1 MVNILH
7 LKELLNDT
15 DIAQRDIALRRAFGS
30 FTEPV
35 DITGCEN
42 STLIILLNL
51 TYPRR
56 NVDDLLDK
64 KLAKKTLNN
73 ESHIECCLGE
83 VQWLHSHNLKYPDI
97 RVSKQRLLVASPVLH
112 RSVLSSANFEACL
125 GWSHDAAKVNFA
137 KLFDCHFVWQDKKS
151 CLARLLVEDQDK
163 WKVFFQELGM
173 PVKYYLNLSSR
184 IKSFLPEHSQPEV
197 VDRHS
202 PQIRLPYHDG
212 YTALTPVISHA
223 VQSKIQQASRQKR
236 GQFTHVEFT
245 RPAAVSDLVSSIGG
259 NVCVL
264 DYPPPINKNVRGLTH
279 SRLFRVLNGE
289 SVLNVHALANCL
301 FRDGVKGFLSIGN
314 ALALKQRREQKVTS
328 VKQIRAGLA
337 EWLAPIIEWRLE
349 IKENDSILAN
359 LESCKGSLEYQFLTA
374 TDEQLL
380 ELTIP
385 LFSLLNATLS
395 NLSAMEKYAFH
406 QQLMPVL
413 KNHLKWLLTHLA
425 GEDKQLNENA
435 ESNRSRYLYLKGL
448 RVFDAQALS
457 NPYCCGTPSLT
468 AVWGMIHR
476 YQRQLNEALGTS
488 IRLTSFSW
496 FIKEFSYVAGKKLP
510 EQTMQ
515 GPKQNKF
522 KRPGIIDNKHCD
534 LVFDLVVHIDGYE
547 EELLVLDSQQ
557 SLFKA
562 CFPANF
568 AGGVMHP
575 PELSESNDW
584 CDLYS
589 SETLLFEKLRRLP
602 MSGRW
607 IMPTKHKVSS
617 VEDLIELLKKHRYL
631 YPTMFGY
638 LLLGTP
644 QKREG
649 SLDRLHCYA
658 EPTIG
663 IAEYVSAIDIRL
675 QGIKNYFNSS
685 FWMLDAQECSMLMK
699 GI

>member
-7 LKELLNDT
+7 LKELLNVT
-15 DIAQRDIALRRAFGS
+15 DIAERDIALRHAFSS
-30 FTEPV
+30 FTKSV

-42 STLIILLNL
+42 SALIILLNL
-51 TYPRR
+51 TYPRKK
-56 NVDDLLDK
+56 VADLLDK
-64 KLAKKTLNN
+64 KLAKKTLSS
-73 ESHIECCLGE
+73 EDHIEECLSE

-97 RVSKQRLLVASPVLH
+97 RVSKQRLLVAPPILH
-112 RSVLSSANFEACL
+112 RSVLSSANFEPCL
-125 GWSHDAAKVNFA
+125 GWSHDSGKVNFA
-137 KLFDCHFVWQDKKS
+137 KLFACNFVWQDKKS
-151 CLARLLVEDQDK
+151 CLARLLVEEQAK
-163 WKVFFQELGM
+163 WKVFFQSLGM
-173 PVKYYLNLSSR
+173 PVKEYLNLSAR
-184 IKSFLPEHSQPEV
+184 IKSFLPEYSQPEV
-197 VDRHS
+197 VDRYS

-264 DYPPPINKNVRGLTH
+264 DYPPPINKAVRGLTQ
-279 SRLFRVLNGE
+279 SRLFSMLNGE
-289 SVLNVHALANCL
+289 SVLNVHALVNSPFTA
-301 FRDGVKGFLSIGN
+301 GVTGFLSIGN

-349 IKENDSILAN
+349 VKENDSTLASI
-359 LESCKGSLEYQFLTA
+359 EGCKGRLEYQFLTVP
-374 TDEQLL
+374 DDQLT
-380 ELTIP
+380 ELVAP
-385 LFSLLNATLS
+385 LSSLLNTTLS
-395 NLSAMEKYAFH
+395 SLFAMEKYAFH
-406 QQLMPVL
+406 QQLMPIL
-413 KNHLKWLLTHLA
+413 KNNLKWLLTHIA
-425 GEDKQLNENA
+425 DGNQQLNNNA
-435 ESNRSRYLYLKGL
+435 ENNRSRYLYLKGL

-476 YQRQLNEALGTS
+476 YQRQLNEALGTT

-547 EELLVLDSQQ
+547 EELFLLDSQQ
-557 SLFKA
+557 ALFKA

-617 VEDLIELLKKHRYL
+617 VEDLIELLKKHSSL

-644 QKREG
+644 KKRAG

-663 IAEYVSAIDIRL
+663 VAEYISPIDIRL
-675 QGIKNYFNSS
+675 QGTKNYFNIS

-699 GI
+699 RV

>member
-1 MVNILH
+1 MVDYPH
-7 LKELLNDT
+7 LRYLLVNEDV
-15 DIAQRDIALRRAFGS
+15 AQRDLLLRRAFCAY
-30 FTEPV
+30 TKPIDV
-35 DITGCEN
+35 TGDEAN
-42 STLIILLNL
+42 ALIVLLNL
-51 TYPRR
+51 SHKKRLV
-56 NVDDLLDK
+56 NDLHDK
-64 KLAKKTLNN
+64 KLAKKTLSN
-73 ESHIECCLGE
+73 EKHIDACINE
-83 VQWLHSHNLKYPDI
+83 VQWLHTHNLKYPDI
-97 RVSKQRLLVASPVLH
+97 RVSKQTLVVPSPMLNQ
-112 RSVLSSANFEACL
+112 SVLSSANYERSL
-125 GWSHDAAKVNFA
+125 GWSHDSAKVNVA
-137 KLFDCHFVWQDKKS
+137 KLFGCHFLWQGKKS
-151 CLARLLVEDQDK
+151 CLARLLVEEQAK
-163 WKVFFQELGM
+163 WKVFFQSLGM
-173 PVKYYLNLSSR
+173 SVKDYLNLATR
-184 IKSFLPEHSQPEV
+184 INSFLPKFSQPEV

-223 VQSKIQQASRQKR
+223 VQSKIQQTSRQKH
-236 GQFTHVEFT
+236 GKFSHVEFT

-264 DYPPPINKNVRGLTH
+264 DYPPPINKAERGFTH

-289 SVLNVHALANCL
+289 SVLNVHALVNNQ
-301 FRDGVKGFLSIGN
+301 FRGGVTGFLSIGN

-328 VKQIRAGLA
+328 IKQIRAGLA
-337 EWLAPIIEWRLE
+337 EWLAPLVEWRLE
-349 IKENDSILAN
+349 VKENDSALVN
-359 LESCKGSLEYQFLTA
+359 LESCTGSLEYQFLTV
-374 TDEQLL
+374 TDEQLV
-380 ELTIP
+380 ELTAP

-395 NLSAMEKYAFH
+395 RLSAMEKYAFH
-406 QQLMPVL
+406 QQLMPFL
-413 KNHLKWLLTHLA
+413 KNHLKWLLTHLVD
-425 GEDKQLNENA
+425 EDKQLNENA
-435 ESNRSRYLYLKGL
+435 ENNRSRYLYLKGL

-476 YQRQLNEALGTS
+476 YQRQLNEALSTT

-547 EELLVLDSQQ
+547 EELLLLDSQQ
-557 SLFKA
+557 ALLKA

-584 CDLYS
+584 CGLYS
-589 SETLLFEKLRRLP
+589 SETLLYKKLRRLP

-617 VEDLIELLKKHRYL
+617 VEGLIELLKKHNSL

-638 LLLGTP
+638 LLLGIP
-644 QKREG
+644 QKRAG

-663 IAEYVSAIDIRL
+663 VAEYVSPIDIRL
-675 QGIKNYFNSS
+675 KGIKNYFNRS
-685 FWMLDAQECSMLMK
+685 FWMLNAQECSMLMK
-699 GI
+699 RV

>member
-7 LKELLNDT
+7 IKELLNDT
-15 DIAQRDIALRRAFGS
+15 DIALRDVALRHAFSS

-42 STLIILLNL
+42 SALIILLNL
-51 TYPRR
+51 TYPRKK
-56 NVDDLLDK
+56 VDDLLNK

-73 ESHIECCLGE
+73 EVHIENCLGE

-97 RVSKQRLLVASPVLH
+97 RVSKQRLLVALPVLH

-125 GWSHDAAKVNFA
+125 GWSHDSAKVNFA
-137 KLFDCHFVWQDKKS
+137 KLFDCHFVWQGKKS
-151 CLARLLVEDQDK
+151 CLARLLVEEQAK
-163 WKVFFQELGM
+163 WKVVFQSLGM
-173 PVKYYLNLSSR
+173 PVKDYLNLSAR
-184 IKSFLPEHSQPEV
+184 INSFLPECSQPEI

-223 VQSKIQQASRQKR
+223 VQSEIQQASRQRR
-236 GQFTHVEFT
+236 GKFTHVEFT

-264 DYPPPINKNVRGLTH
+264 DYPPPINKTVHGLTH

-289 SVLNVHALANCL
+289 SVLNIHALVRSQ
-301 FRDGVKGFLSIGN
+301 FRDGITGFLSIGN

-328 VKQIRAGLA
+328 IKQIRAGLA
-337 EWLAPIIEWRLE
+337 EWLAPLIEWRLE
-349 IKENDSILAN
+349 VKDNGRGLVQ
-359 LESCKGSLEYQFLTA
+359 LESCKGSLEYQFLTV
-374 TDEQLL
+374 TDDQLA
-380 ELTIP
+380 ELTVP
-385 LFSLLNATLS
+385 LFSLLNTTLS

-413 KNHLKWLLTHLA
+413 KNHLKWLLTHIA
-425 GEDKQLNENA
+425 DEDKQFYSDAEN
-435 ESNRSRYLYLKGL
+435 NRSRYLYLKGL

-476 YQRQLNEALGTS
+476 YQRKLNEALGAT

-496 FIKEFSYVAGKKLP
+496 FIKEFSYVTGKKLP
-510 EQTMQ
+510 EKTMQ
-515 GPKQNKF
+515 GPKQNQF
-522 KRPGIIDNKHCD
+522 RRPSIIDNKHCD

-547 EELLVLDSQQ
+547 EELLLLDSQQ
-557 SLFKA
+557 ALLKA

-568 AGGVMHP
+568 AGGVMHQ
-575 PELSESNDW
+575 PELSEGNDW

-589 SETLLFEKLRRLP
+589 SEVLLYKKLSRLP

-617 VEDLIELLKKHRYL
+617 VKELIELLKKHTSL

-644 QKREG
+644 QKRTG
-649 SLDRLHCYA
+649 SLGRLHCYA

-663 IAEYVSAIDIRL
+663 VAEYVSPIDIRL
-675 QGIKNYFNSS
+675 QGIKNYFNKS

-699 GI
+699 RV